1 MCAFFVGDSMNYMKI
16 ALKEAFKA
24 YKAGDVPVGAVI
36 VKNNKI
42 ISKAHNKKKK
52 NKNAI
57 NHAEIIV
64 INKVCKKLKTWHLND
79 CILYT
84 TMEPCMMCCGAIIQS
99 RIKEIHY
106 ILDNDQF
113 GCLKLLENN
122 NTIIKEN
129 DDSYKNMINDFFIK
143 LRVDNVSRETLKN
156 EIK

>member
-1 MCAFFVGDSMNYMKI
+1 MNYMKI

-42 ISKAHNKKKK
+42 IAKAHNTKEK

-57 NHAEIIV
+57 NHAEILV
-64 INKVCKKLKTWHLND
+64 INKACKKLKTWHLND

-156 EIK
+156 KIK

>member
-1 MCAFFVGDSMNYMKI
+1 MNYMKI
-16 ALKEAFKA
+16 ALKEAFRA

-42 ISKAHNKKKK
+42 ISKAHNTKEK

-57 NHAEIIV
+57 NHAEILV
-64 INKVCKKLKTWHLND
+64 INKACKKLKTWHLND

-122 NTIIKEN
+122 NFIN
-129 DDSYKNMINDFFIK
+129 YKRK
-143 LRVDNVSRETLKN
+143 
-156 EIK
+156 

>member
-1 MCAFFVGDSMNYMKI
+1 MNYMKI

-42 ISKAHNKKKK
+42 ISKAHNTKEKS
-52 NKNAI
+52 KNAI
-57 NHAEIIV
+57 NHAEILV
-64 INKVCKKLKTWHLND
+64 INKACKKLNTWHLND

-113 GCLKLLENN
+113 GCLKLLKNN

-156 EIK
+156 KIK

>member
-1 MCAFFVGDSMNYMKI
+1 MCAFFVGDSMNYMKA

-42 ISKAHNKKKK
+42 ISKAHNTKEK

-57 NHAEIIV
+57 NHAELLV
-64 INKVCKKLKTWHLND
+64 INKACKKLNTWHLND

-113 GCLKLLENN
+113 GCLKLLEKNN
-122 NTIIKEN
+122 IIIKEN

>member
-1 MCAFFVGDSMNYMKI
+1 MNYMKI

-24 YKAGDVPVGAVI
+24 YKVGDVPVGAVI

-42 ISKAHNKKKK
+42 ISKAHNTKEK

-57 NHAEIIV
+57 NHAEILV
-64 INKVCKKLKTWHLND
+64 INKACKKLNTWHLND

-122 NTIIKEN
+122 NIIIKEN

>member
-1 MCAFFVGDSMNYMKI
+1 MNYMKI

-42 ISKAHNKKKK
+42 ISKAHNTKEK

-57 NHAEIIV
+57 NHAEILV
-64 INKVCKKLKTWHLND
+64 INKACKKLNTWHLND

-122 NTIIKEN
+122 NIIIKEN
-129 DDSYKNMINDFFIK
+129 DNSYKNMINDFFIK

>member
-1 MCAFFVGDSMNYMKI
+1 MNYMKT

-42 ISKAHNKKKK
+42 ISKAHNTKEKS
-52 NKNAI
+52 KNAI
-57 NHAEIIV
+57 NHAEILV
-64 INKVCKKLKTWHLND
+64 INKACKKLKTWHLND

-156 EIK
+156 KIN